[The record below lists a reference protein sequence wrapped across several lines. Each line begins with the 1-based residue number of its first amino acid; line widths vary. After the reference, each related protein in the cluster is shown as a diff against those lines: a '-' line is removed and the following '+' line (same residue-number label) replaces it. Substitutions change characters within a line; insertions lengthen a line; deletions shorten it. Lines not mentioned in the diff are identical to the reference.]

1 MKAACL
7 VVILAV
13 LIMTMGPSY
22 ISSQRTKDTEDNVP
36 PYKG

>member
-7 VVILAV
+7 VITLAV
-13 LIMTMGPSY
+13 LIMSMGPSY
-22 ISSQRTKDTEDNVP
+22 ISSQRTKDMDADVP